1 MFKNSD
7 KENELGKITIDLNSI
22 EKNYKLIKKKIGK
35 ECSIAAVLKA
45 NAYGLGIKEISIKLK
60 ELGCKFF
67 FVATLKEGME
77 LRKILK
83 GIEIFVL
90 NGPIFFDVKIYNYF
104 LDYNLIPI
112 FNSLKELKLWIRL
125 ESKNKKK
132 IKIGLHFD
140 TGMNRF
146 GIPNVE
152 IDEVKKLFEKKTLNL
167 FCIMSHLSSADEKN
181 KKINLLQKNL
191 FNKINSDYKNVLL
204 SIANS
209 SAIFNLKGFNFS
221 FVRSGGALFGINP
234 TKNKNPMNNVI
245 SLHAKVLQIKNL
257 KTENNKVVGY
267 NSTYQV
273 NGELKIAVLG
283 IGYADGYP
291 RNLSNIGYASFKN
304 SKLPIVGTISMD
316 YITVDLSKL
325 RKKIKVGD
333 WVELIGKNISI
344 QDVAFLS
351 QTIEYEILNN
361 LGNRLQKYYIGKNE
375 SI

>member
-83 GIEIFVL
+83 DIEIFIL

-152 IDEVKKLFEKKTLNL
+152 IDKVKKLFEKKTLNL

>member
-60 ELGCKFF
+60 KLGCKFF
-67 FVATLKEGME
+67 FVATLKEGIE

-83 GIEIFVL
+83 DIEIFVL

-104 LDYNLIPI
+104 LNYNLIPI
-112 FNSLKELKLWIRL
+112 FNSFKELKLWIRL
-125 ESKNKKK
+125 ESKNRKKT
-132 IKIGLHFD
+132 KIGLHFD

-152 IDEVKKLFEKKTLNL
+152 IDKVKKLFEKKTLNL

-191 FNKINSDYKNVLL
+191 FNKINSDYKNVLF

-221 FVRSGGALFGINP
+221 FVRSGGALLGINP

-273 NGELKIAVLG
+273 NGALKIAVLG

-333 WVELIGKNISI
+333 WVELFGKNISI

>member
-67 FVATLKEGME
+67 FVATLKEGIE

-83 GIEIFVL
+83 DIEIFVL

-104 LDYNLIPI
+104 LNYNLIPI
-112 FNSLKELKLWIRL
+112 FNSFKELKLWIRL
-125 ESKNKKK
+125 ESKNRKKT
-132 IKIGLHFD
+132 KIGLHFD

-152 IDEVKKLFEKKTLNL
+152 IDKVKKLFEKKTLNL

-191 FNKINSDYKNVLL
+191 FNKINSDYKNVLF

-221 FVRSGGALFGINP
+221 FVRSGGALLGINP

-273 NGELKIAVLG
+273 NGALKIAVLG

-333 WVELIGKNISI
+333 WVELFGKNISI

>member
-7 KENELGKITIDLNSI
+7 KEEELGKITIDLNSI
-22 EKNYKLIKKKIGK
+22 EKNYKLIKKKVGK

-60 ELGCKFF
+60 ELGCQFF
-67 FVATLKEGME
+67 FVATLKEGIE

-83 GIEIFVL
+83 NIEIFVL
-90 NGPIFFDVKIYNYF
+90 NGPIFFDKKIYTYF

-112 FNSLKELKLWIRL
+112 FNSLKDLKLWIRL

-132 IKIGLHFD
+132 TKIGLHFD

-152 IDEVKKLFEKKTLNL
+152 VDKVKKLFEKKRLNL

-191 FNKINSDYKNVLL
+191 FNKINSDYKDVLL

-209 SAIFNLKGFNFS
+209 SAVFNLKGFNFS

-257 KTENNKVVGY
+257 KTENNKVIGY

-273 NGELKIAVLG
+273 NDALKIAVLG

-291 RNLSNIGYASFKN
+291 RNLSNVGYASFKN

>member
-83 GIEIFVL
+83 DIEIFVL

-152 IDEVKKLFEKKTLNL
+152 IDKVKKLFEKKTLNL

>member
-7 KENELGKITIDLNSI
+7 KENELGKIIIDLNSI

-60 ELGCKFF
+60 KLGCKFF
-67 FVATLKEGME
+67 FVATLKEGIE

-83 GIEIFVL
+83 DIEIFVL

-104 LDYNLIPI
+104 LNYNLIPI
-112 FNSLKELKLWIRL
+112 FNSFKELKLWIRL

-152 IDEVKKLFEKKTLNL
+152 IDKVKKLFEKKTLNL

-191 FNKINSDYKNVLL
+191 FNKINSDYKNVLF

-221 FVRSGGALFGINP
+221 FVRSGGALLGINP

-273 NGELKIAVLG
+273 NGALKIAVLG

-333 WVELIGKNISI
+333 WVELFGKNISI

>member
-83 GIEIFVL
+83 DIEIFVL

-112 FNSLKELKLWIRL
+112 FNSLKELELWIRL

-132 IKIGLHFD
+132 TKIGLHFD

-146 GIPNVE
+146 GIPNAE
-152 IDEVKKLFEKKTLNL
+152 IGKVKKLFEKKTLNL

-191 FNKINSDYKNVLL
+191 FNKINSDYKNVLF

-221 FVRSGGALFGINP
+221 FVRSGGALLGINP

-257 KTENNKVVGY
+257 KTESNKVVGY

-273 NGELKIAVLG
+273 NGALKIAVLG

>member
-67 FVATLKEGME
+67 FVATLKEGIE

-152 IDEVKKLFEKKTLNL
+152 IDEVKKLFEKKKLNL

>member
-1 MFKNSD
+1 MFKNSYSD
-7 KENELGKITIDLNSI
+7 NELGKITVDLNSI
-22 EKNYKLIKKKIGK
+22 EKNYQIIKKKVGK
-35 ECSIAAVLKA
+35 KCSIAAVLKA
-45 NAYGLGIKEISIKLK
+45 NAYGLGIEEISKKLK
-60 ELGCKFF
+60 KLGCNFF
-67 FVATLKEGME
+67 FVATLKEGIE
-77 LRKILK
+77 LRKIVK
-83 GIEIFVL
+83 DIEILVL
-90 NGPIFFDVKIYNYF
+90 NGPIIFKKKVYNDF
-104 LDYNLIPI
+104 LDNNLIPI
-112 FNSLKELKLWIRL
+112 LNSLNEIKSWVKL
-125 ESKNKKK
+125 ESKNTKKS
-132 IKIGLHFD
+132 KIGLHFD

-146 GIPNVE
+146 GIPNAE
-152 IDEVKKLFEKKTLNL
+152 INEVKKLFREKTLNL
-167 FCIMSHLSSADEKN
+167 FCIMSHLSSADDKN

-191 FNKINSDYKNVLL
+191 FNKINLDYKGVLL

-209 SAIFNLKGFNFS
+209 SAVFNLKGFNFS

-234 TKNKNPMNNVI
+234 TKEKNPMKNVI

-257 KTENNKVVGY
+257 RTETNKVIGY

-273 NGELKIAVLG
+273 NDGLKIAVLG

-291 RNLSNIGYASFKN
+291 RNLSNIGYAFFKN

-325 RKKIKVGD
+325 KKKIIVGD

-361 LGNRLQKYYIGKNE
+361 LGNRLQKYYVGKK
-375 SI
+375 

>member
-83 GIEIFVL
+83 DIEIFIL

>member
-67 FVATLKEGME
+67 FVATLKEGIE

-83 GIEIFVL
+83 DIEIFVL

-152 IDEVKKLFEKKTLNL
+152 IDKVKKLFEKKTLNL

-257 KTENNKVVGY
+257 KTESNKVVGY

-273 NGELKIAVLG
+273 NGALKIAVLG

>member
-83 GIEIFVL
+83 DIEIFVL

-152 IDEVKKLFEKKTLNL
+152 IDKVKKLFEKKTLNL

-257 KTENNKVVGY
+257 KTESNKVVGY

-273 NGELKIAVLG
+273 NGALKIAVLG

-291 RNLSNIGYASFKN
+291 RNLGNIGYASFKN

>member
-83 GIEIFVL
+83 DIEIFIL

-234 TKNKNPMNNVI
+234 TKNKNPMYNVI

-273 NGELKIAVLG
+273 NGALKIGVLG

-291 RNLSNIGYASFKN
+291 RNLSNIGYAYFKN

>member
-7 KENELGKITIDLNSI
+7 KENELGKIIIDLNSI

-83 GIEIFVL
+83 DIEIFIL

-152 IDEVKKLFEKKTLNL
+152 IDDVKKLFEKKTLNL

-191 FNKINSDYKNVLL
+191 FTKINSDYKNVLL

-325 RKKIKVGD
+325 RKKIRVGD

>member
-7 KENELGKITIDLNSI
+7 KEEELGKITIDLNSI
-22 EKNYKLIKKKIGK
+22 EKNYKLIKKKVGK

-60 ELGCKFF
+60 ELGCQFF
-67 FVATLKEGME
+67 FVATLKEGIE

-83 GIEIFVL
+83 NIEIFVL
-90 NGPIFFDVKIYNYF
+90 NGPIFFEKKIYTYF

-112 FNSLKELKLWIRL
+112 FNSLKDLKLWIRL

-152 IDEVKKLFEKKTLNL
+152 VDKIKKLFEKKRLNL

-191 FNKINSDYKNVLL
+191 FNKINSDYKDVLL

-209 SAIFNLKGFNFS
+209 SAVFNLKGFNFS

-257 KTENNKVVGY
+257 KTENNKVIGY

-273 NGELKIAVLG
+273 NDALKIAVLG

-291 RNLSNIGYASFKN
+291 RNLSNVGYASFKN

>member
-83 GIEIFVL
+83 DIEIFVL

-112 FNSLKELKLWIRL
+112 FNSFKELKLWIRL

-132 IKIGLHFD
+132 TKIGLHFD

-152 IDEVKKLFEKKTLNL
+152 IDKVKKLFEKKTLNL

-221 FVRSGGALFGINP
+221 LVRSGGALFGINP

-257 KTENNKVVGY
+257 KTETNKVVGY

-273 NGELKIAVLG
+273 NGALKIAVLG

-291 RNLSNIGYASFKN
+291 RNLSNIGYAFFKN